1 LIKDKKMAKK
11 MYVAQKV
18 SVIAGKFCPIG
29 ETIELEEVE
38 AKVYIANG
46 FLVESTQETVNTT
59 EAK

>member
-1 LIKDKKMAKK
+1 MAKK

-38 AKVYIANG
+38 AKVYVDNG